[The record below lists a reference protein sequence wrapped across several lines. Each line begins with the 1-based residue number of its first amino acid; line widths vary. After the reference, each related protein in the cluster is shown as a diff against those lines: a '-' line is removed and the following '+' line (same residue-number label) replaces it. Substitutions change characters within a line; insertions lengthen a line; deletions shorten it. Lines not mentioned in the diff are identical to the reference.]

1 MTYVGWSLI
10 ALVAYGIMTIL
21 LKVSLRS
28 IPPEAAAAITNT
40 MLVGSAIL
48 YAIFRGVSIPQQL
61 TLSMPT
67 FYLLMAGVALSVAVI
82 SFYVALSRGPAS
94 VVAPIFGMNLALVSV
109 LGFTVLGE
117 PVSVTRVAGVGL
129 AAAAVILLTR

>member
-1 MTYVGWSLI
+1 MSYVGWSLI
-10 ALVAYGIMTIL
+10 ALVAYGITTIL
-21 LKVSLRS
+21 LKAALRS

-40 MLVGSAIL
+40 MLVGSAVL

-67 FYLLMAGVALSVAVI
+67 FYLLMAGATLSVGII

-117 PVSVTRVAGVGL
+117 PVSATRVAGVVL
-129 AAAAVILLTR
+129 AAVAVILLTR